1 MTTAVAELTVLV
13 MLAAGCSSGNVARV
27 SDECDLLTSSEVADN
42 IHADADP
49 GVLTSASNET
59 ETRICSFKVG
69 GQLGAVLV
77 YLGAGVAPATAQND
91 APVHSRG
98 SDRPTNPKHVASDD
112 GDTAGERFWWLS
124 IRVSTMVVTVGT
136 RWSAGRST
144 MIPGW
149 LPGG

>member
-1 MTTAVAELTVLV
+1 MCAVLRMWHSALMRTAVAELTVLV

-27 SDECDLLTSSEVADN
+27 SDACDLLTSSEVADN

-49 GVLTSASNET
+49 GVLMSASNET

-91 APVHSRG
+91 A
-98 SDRPTNPKHVASDD
+98 
-112 GDTAGERFWWLS
+112 AGAFER
-124 IRVSTMVVTVGT
+124 IRQADEPEACCVG
-136 RWSAGRST
+136 
-144 MIPGW
+144 
-149 LPGG
+149 